1 MEEFIHREN
10 LIIFK
15 RRLAEA
21 KHDAQRQ
28 MLLSEADIDRMVKDA
43 EAHSADD
50 KKRRAIVEAKN
61 HGEAFLHTTEKTVA
75 EHGSKVS
82 DAIRRTIENAMA
94 DLREAL
100 KGSDVAAITA
110 KTNAL
115 QQASTKLGEAIYAQ
129 SRNASGAAGP
139 GAGSGNE
146 NNENIVDAEFTEV
159 EDDRNTKKS
168 A

>member
-1 MEEFIHREN
+1 
-10 LIIFK
+10 
-15 RRLAEA
+15 
-21 KHDAQRQ
+21 
-28 MLLSEADIDRMVKDA
+28 
-43 EAHSADD
+43 
-50 KKRRAIVEAKN
+50 
-61 HGEAFLHTTEKTVA
+61 LHTTEKTVA

-129 SRNASGAAGP
+129 SRNESGAAGP